1 MHVYDYDFV
10 RALIRPVQHHRFHR
24 FRGDV
29 KRCRLADTTGSLVHT
44 GVHMRTKAK
53 GKKKIKI
60 TCA

>member
-10 RALIRPVQHHRFHR
+10 CAFIRPVQHHRFHR

-44 GVHMRTKAK
+44 GVHMSTKAK
-53 GKKKIKI
+53 KNK
-60 TCA
+60 